1 MKFLKELLPS
11 LIVRISFSII
21 VFLTAFLSI
30 YFVYQRSILAIING
44 FFVPG
49 AILLAVCVFSILN
62 NFGFFDFA
70 SYGFI
75 SVIQSLKKGS
85 VRQYE
90 DLIDYK
96 SRKMKREQVFFY
108 SISDIRN
115 HTYYYIYCNQT
126 HLQDVTLYS
135 KSNSSAY
142 SAAIF
147 DIIIFVC

>member
-1 MKFLKELLPS
+1 MKFLKELLPA

-44 FFVPG
+44 FFFLLS
-49 AILLAVCVFSILN
+49 IFLAVCVFSILN

-96 SRKMKREQVFFY
+96 SRKIDKRKENRFSFIPY
-108 SISDIRN
+108 LISGIILITISIVIKL
-115 HTYYYIYCNQT
+115 IY
-126 HLQDVTLYS
+126 
-135 KSNSSAY
+135 KM
-142 SAAIF
+142 
-147 DIIIFVC
+147 

>member
-96 SRKMKREQVFFY
+96 SRKIDKRKENRFSFIPY
-108 SISDIRN
+108 LISGIILITISIVIKLIYKMW
-115 HTYYYIYCNQT
+115 HYILNQIAV
-126 HLQDVTLYS
+126 LIVLLFL
-135 KSNSSAY
+135 
-142 SAAIF
+142 I
-147 DIIIFVC
+147 

>member
-1 MKFLKELLPS
+1 MKFLKELLTA

-96 SRKMKREQVFFY
+96 SRKIDKRKENRFSFIPY
-108 SISDIRN
+108 LISGIILITISIVIKL
-115 HTYYYIYCNQT
+115 IY
-126 HLQDVTLYS
+126 
-135 KSNSSAY
+135 KM
-142 SAAIF
+142 
-147 DIIIFVC
+147 

>member
-1 MKFLKELLPS
+1 MKFLKELLPA

-21 VFLTAFLSI
+21 VFLIAFLSI

-96 SRKMKREQVFFY
+96 SRKIDKRKENRFSFIPY
-108 SISDIRN
+108 LISGIILITISIVIKL
-115 HTYYYIYCNQT
+115 IY
-126 HLQDVTLYS
+126 
-135 KSNSSAY
+135 KM
-142 SAAIF
+142 
-147 DIIIFVC
+147 